1 MKKKR
6 IRILLVLITSATAI
20 IIFSFTLGRELYEGR
35 NQTLFSFGLVHFSGY
50 LFFLLMP
57 VELAFVYYLSFFR
70 EWQVIVIA
78 LTTAELAQIIDYFI
92 GHSISQKIINNL
104 IGEKRIQESEKHILK
119 YGNLTILLFNFL
131 PLSSPLIAVAAG
143 MLKYRF
149 KDFLFFST
157 VGLIVKYLIL
167 TILFESIIL

>member
-1 MKKKR
+1 MKKAK
-6 IRILLVLITSATAI
+6 IRIILVLITSVIAI
-20 IIFSFTLGRELYEGR
+20 LIFSFTLGRELYEGR

-70 EWQVIVIA
+70 EWEVIVIA

-92 GHSISQKIINNL
+92 GLSISQKIIHNL
-104 IGEKRIQESEKHILK
+104 VGEKRILESEKHILK
-119 YGNLTILLFNFL
+119 YGNLTILLFNLL

-149 KDFLFFST
+149 NDFIFFST
-157 VGLIVKYLIL
+157 VGLVLKYLIL
-167 TILFESIIL
+167 TLLF